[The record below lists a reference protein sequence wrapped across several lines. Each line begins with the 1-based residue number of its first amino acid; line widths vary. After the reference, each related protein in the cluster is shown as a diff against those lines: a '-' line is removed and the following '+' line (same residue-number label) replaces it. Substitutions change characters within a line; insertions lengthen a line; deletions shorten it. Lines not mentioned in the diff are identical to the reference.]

1 MDIIYTILQLL
12 NYALFFVISIPVIYF
27 LFYAIASLFFRQKDI
42 KLKPM
47 EFKRPVT
54 IVFPAYQEDAV
65 ILNTAGVA
73 LNHKS
78 QLAEIDVLVIA
89 DGLQESTIARLRQQG
104 ARVEEINNTEKTK
117 AAALSFAM
125 QFIPSQTREMII
137 LDIDNVM
144 AEGFVDY
151 ILASKLETGL
161 QIVQGHRTA
170 KNQNTPYAVLDAI
183 SEEINNSI
191 FRRGHRV
198 VGLSSALIGSA
209 FICDVALFR
218 EEFVGHVK
226 SKGEDKEFELRLL
239 QQRIQIGY
247 DDRAIVYDE
256 KVQRSDAF
264 YRQRKRWMAI
274 QRDLQQAE
282 SRKALR
288 NIRQLANIEY
298 INKMYQLMI
307 PPKIITI
314 GIITAGFFASQVF
327 YFYFPSDSMR
337 IIQLC
342 WLALFVA
349 LLFTGL
355 AAFPLRYLN
364 KRMLLKAFIH
374 LPNVLFLM
382 IKARLNL
389 KKIGNDFVHT
399 KHDF

>member
-1 MDIIYTILQLL
+1 MDIIYTVLQLL
-12 NYALFFVISIPVIYF
+12 NYALFIVIAIPVLYF
-27 LFYAIASLFFRQKDI
+27 LFYAIASLFFSQKDL
-42 KLKPM
+42 KMKPM
-47 EFKRPVT
+47 EYKRPVT
-54 IVFPAYQEDAV
+54 IIFPAYQEDAV
-65 ILNTAGVA
+65 ILNSAGVA

-78 QLAEIDVLVIA
+78 ELADIDVLVIA
-89 DGLQESTIARLRQQG
+89 DGLQESTIRQLRQQG
-104 ARVEEINNTEKTK
+104 ARVEEIYNTEKTK

-151 ILASKLETGL
+151 ILASKLLTGL

-239 QQRIQIGY
+239 QQRVKIGY

-274 QRDLQQAE
+274 QRDLQHAE

-288 NIRQLANIEY
+288 NIHQLGNIEY

-314 GIITAGFFASQVF
+314 GIITAGFFVSQFF
-327 YFYFPSDSMR
+327 YFYFPSEAMR
-337 IIQLC
+337 AIQLS
-342 WLALFVA
+342 WLGLFVA
-349 LLFTGL
+349 LLLTGV

-364 KRMLLKAFIH
+364 KRMLLKAIIH

>member
-1 MDIIYTILQLL
+1 MDILYTILLVL
-12 NYALFFVISIPVIYF
+12 NYGLLIVISIPVLYF
-27 LFYAIASLFFRQKDI
+27 LFYAIASLFFRQKNI
-42 KLKPM
+42 RVIPGNS
-47 EFKRPVT
+47 KRPVT

-65 ILNTAGVA
+65 ILNSAGVA
-73 LNHKS
+73 LNHHS
-78 QLAEIDVLVIA
+78 ELAEIDVLVIA
-89 DGLQESTIARLRQQG
+89 DGLQASTIEQLRNQG
-104 ARVEEINNTEKTK
+104 ARVEEIINKERTK
-117 AAALSFAM
+117 AAALTFAM
-125 QFIPSQTREMII
+125 HYIPEHTQEMII

-144 AEGFVDY
+144 ADGFVDY
-151 ILASKLETGL
+151 ILATKLKKGFR
-161 QIVQGHRTA
+161 IVQGHRTA

-209 FICDVALFR
+209 FICDVALFN

-239 QQRIQIGY
+239 QQRIKIGY

-274 QRDLQQAE
+274 QRDLQHAE
-282 SRKALR
+282 SKKALQ
-288 NIRQLANIEY
+288 NIHQLGNIEY
-298 INKMYQLMI
+298 MNKIYQLMI

-314 GIITAGFFASQVF
+314 GIITMGAIASQFLYVH
-327 YFYFPSDSMR
+327 FPSAAMR
-337 IIQLC
+337 GVQLS
-342 WLALFVA
+342 WLGLFMA
-349 LLFTGL
+349 LLLTGI
-355 AAFPLRYLN
+355 AAFPLPYLN

-389 KKIGNDFVHT
+389 KKIGNDFMHT
-399 KHDF
+399 KHEI